1 MTTYQL
7 FKHLVGKELKY
18 SDVVIFRHKGEE
30 YKYRVTDDH
39 LSAARG
45 FNQAIFLAVS
55 IKATKKYSFASEAYG
70 YKTED
75 GDWPVCK
82 SRDYAA
88 LTRLVLKLFT
98 LCSNEIIIDDD
109 GNIL

>member
-39 LSAARG
+39 LSATGRA
-45 FNQAIFLAVS
+45 NEAIFFAVS
-55 IKATKKYSFASEAYG
+55 KGIEKYSFASEAYG

-75 GDWPVCK
+75 GDWPTCE
-82 SRDYAA
+82 SGDYAA